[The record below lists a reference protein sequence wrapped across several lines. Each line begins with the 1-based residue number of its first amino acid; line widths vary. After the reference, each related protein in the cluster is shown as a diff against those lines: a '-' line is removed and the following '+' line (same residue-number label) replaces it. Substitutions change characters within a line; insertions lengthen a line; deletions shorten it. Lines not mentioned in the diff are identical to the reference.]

1 MKQSTLVKF
10 FVAIV
15 FAVFCFIAF
24 QTHAAAQVITIKV
37 ANWFPVGSKHD
48 LVLKE
53 WSEDLEKRAGGKVKV
68 NYYPAGTLVPAAQ
81 QYDAVARGIADVSNA
96 VLGYTM
102 GRFPFSYVLDYPI
115 GWPIESEQGAVPTI
129 IANEFYKKFKP
140 KEFDDVKVLFFH
152 AEPGGFMSTRDRPVT
167 KLEDV
172 KGLKLRCFGTNA
184 KFVSFLG
191 GAPVAM
197 PASEAYDA
205 LSKGV
210 VEGIMQ
216 PYEALQTFR
225 TGECIKYSTLNT
237 KSAYGG
243 TFVVAM
249 NKRKFNSL
257 PSDVQV
263 IIDKM
268 SEEYILKN
276 GKVWAELTAE
286 GKNWLRKRGVKFI
299 SLSPQ
304 EEDRWFEKG
313 TKPILDA
320 YVKDMKVR
328 GLPGEEAVK
337 FLLDSLSKYRNQ

>member
-1 MKQSTLVKF
+1 MKQSTFIKF
-10 FVAIV
+10 FVAVV
-15 FAVFCFIAF
+15 FGVCCFIAF
-24 QTHAAAQVITIKV
+24 HNHAVAQVITVKV

-53 WSEDLEKRAGGKVKV
+53 WSEDLQKRAGGKVKV
-68 NYYPAGTLVPAAQ
+68 SYYPAGTLVPAAQ
-81 QYDAVARGIADVSNA
+81 QYDAVVSGIADVSNA

-140 KEFDDVKVLFFH
+140 KEFDDVKVLLFH
-152 AEPGGFMSTRDRPVT
+152 AEPGGFLSTRDRPVT

-172 KGLKLRCFGTNA
+172 KGLKIRCFGTNA

-225 TGECIKYSTLNT
+225 TGECIKYGTLNT

-243 TFVVAM
+243 TFVVSM

-257 PSDVQV
+257 PTDVQA

-268 SEEYILKN
+268 SEEYMLKY
-276 GKVWAELTAE
+276 GKAWVELTAD
-286 GKNWLRKRGVKFI
+286 GKTWLKARGVKFI

-313 TKPILDA
+313 TKPILAA
-320 YVKDMKVR
+320 YVKDMKAR

-337 FLLDSLSKYRNQ
+337 FLLDSINKYRKQ

>member
-10 FVAIV
+10 LVAIV

-24 QTHAAAQVITIKV
+24 QTQAAAQVITIKV

-53 WSEDLEKRAGGKVKV
+53 WSEDLQNRAGGKVKV

-152 AEPGGFMSTRDRPVT
+152 AEPGGFLSTRDRPVT
-167 KLEDV
+167 KLEDM
-172 KGLKLRCFGTNA
+172 KGLKIRCFGTNA
-184 KFVSFLG
+184 KFVSYLG

-225 TGECIKYSTLNT
+225 TGECIKYGTLNN

-257 PSDVQV
+257 PGDVQV

-268 SEEYILKN
+268 SEEYIVKN

-304 EEDRWFEKG
+304 EEELWFEKG

-320 YVKDMKVR
+320 YVKDMKAR

-337 FLLDSLSKYRNQ
+337 FLLDSISKYKNK